1 MRQAGAVTLSGVATV
16 RITPMSDPAI
26 LPAFTIGQHKALLAW
41 SSTRPRGFR
50 HVLAHCYSTAEEV
63 AELTQREA
71 YDHLYRISP
80 VEGGKVKLETKHGY
94 DAWEMDTVEEA
105 LAELL
110 IIEAE
115 LEVEWIA
122 RDG

>member
-1 MRQAGAVTLSGVATV
+1 
-16 RITPMSDPAI
+16 MSDPAI

-71 YDHLYRISP
+71 YDHLYRIFPASHGR
-80 VEGGKVKLETKHGY
+80 VTLEMADGSG
-94 DAWEMDTVEEA
+94 AWELDTIEAA

-110 IIEAE
+110 TIEVAE
-115 LEVEWIA
+115 EAGWIA
-122 RDG
+122 RGG